1 MTGRVAI
8 NIKQNMT
15 EELEKNN
22 AITKEEMHHP
32 KDEWHGHIK
41 QGMCVCVCVCGGG
54 GGGGGGGGVGGGG
67 GGFNTSLFTKCV
79 RKIDCK

>member
-54 GGGGGGGGVGGGG
+54 GGGSTPPFLQNVSEKLIA
-67 GGFNTSLFTKCV
+67 N
-79 RKIDCK
+79 DQYCKGQ

>member
-54 GGGGGGGGVGGGG
+54 GGGGG
-67 GGFNTSLFTKCV
+67 FNTSLFTKCV